1 MKNYG
6 SVLVEKG
13 GGAILKWIIEGARRI
28 IQNGF
33 KPNPPQIVRDAT
45 QKYRQNCDWLVQFLD
60 ECCDV
65 GKDYKAPSGR
75 TYDTYKYFCSQSGNV
90 PLNQH
95 KFNEVLGNAGFDKK
109 RCNGS
114 QFFYG
119 LKLKQ
124 YETV

>member
-1 MKNYG
+1 MA
-6 SVLVEKG
+6 EKKG
-13 GGAILKWIIEGARRI
+13 LQIL
-28 IQNGF
+28 N
-33 KPNPPQIVRDAT
+33 QIVYIHR
-45 QKYRQNCDWLVQFLD
+45 KLYSPQNCDWLVQFLD